1 MKNKIFQLSIFILL
15 ILAYIYHRELFI
27 TQQKLTLL
35 LMKNITYALKNKKV
49 IYYIFFIAIHVYLF
63 NILANISVP
72 PVDAF
77 IENAIARPV
86 PIIKVPHKTAKAKLV
101 VNA

>member
-49 IYYIFFIAIHVYLF
+49 IYYIFFIFLYILYRPYGYLLHL
-63 NILANISVP
+63 NVEIP
-72 PVDAF
+72 
-77 IENAIARPV
+77 R
-86 PIIKVPHKTAKAKLV
+86 KQ
-101 VNA
+101 

>member
-49 IYYIFFIAIHVYLF
+49 IYYIFFICAFKFIIFLISWSKAIL
-63 NILANISVP
+63 LS
-72 PVDAF
+72 
-77 IENAIARPV
+77 
-86 PIIKVPHKTAKAKLV
+86 
-101 VNA
+101 